1 MAVNRMHPGSPQ
13 GASEDRRLW
22 DFTANARPQTEEL
35 AGDAKAD
42 VVVIGGGFTGLT
54 AALNLAQRGLIVRVL
69 EAGRIGGGASGANA
83 GFVVPNFA
91 KADPATTIA
100 ALGDER
106 GRRLLALVGAGGD
119 RVFELARMNAIDCDA
134 QQTGWLQPA
143 HSADL
148 AAALAARAAMW
159 QSLGRPVSF
168 ISAAETAHR
177 TGGMAGYHGALLDR
191 SGGTIHPVNYALGLA
206 RAALAHGVA
215 IHEGTPVASVERDGT
230 GWMVS
235 TPGGRV
241 RADRVLLCTNA
252 ETGGVARRL
261 GGAAVPLPVYQIAT
275 APLPQDVVDRISPD
289 RQPMSDTRGYLFTYR
304 LDAENRLISGGMA
317 ILPFAAHARMG
328 RAIVARLAS
337 ELRLPEIPQLDFV
350 WRGTAAMT
358 TDFLPHLYEFGP
370 GFIGGLG
377 CNGRGIAMTAMLGG
391 VLADAATGTKLADL
405 PIPLAPAKQ
414 LPMRQFAALAVAGAL
429 IQARVQDWR
438 ARTFTSGK
446 SST

>member
-1 MAVNRMHPGSPQ
+1 MAVNRMHPETPQ
-13 GASEDRRLW
+13 GASVDRRLW
-22 DFTANARPQTEEL
+22 DFTAGARPQTAAL
-35 AGDAKAD
+35 AGDTKAD
-42 VVVIGGGFTGLT
+42 VAVIGGGFTGLT
-54 AALNLAQRGLIVRVL
+54 AALDLAQRGVRVCVL

-91 KADPATTIA
+91 KADPAATIA
-100 ALGDER
+100 ALGEER

-119 RVFELARMNAIDCDA
+119 RVFELARVNGIACDA

-143 HSADL
+143 HSAEL
-148 AAALAARAAMW
+148 AAALTARAAMW
-159 QSLGRPVSF
+159 QGLGRPVGF
-168 ISAAETAHR
+168 ISAAETAFR
-177 TGGMAGYHGALLDR
+177 TGGMADYHGALLDR

-206 RAALAHGVA
+206 HAAIAQGVA
-215 IHEGTPVASVERDGT
+215 IHERTSAVSVERDGA

-235 TPGGRV
+235 SAGGRV

-275 APLPQDVVDRISPD
+275 APLRDDIVRRISPD

-337 ELRLPEIPQLDFV
+337 ELKLPETPQLEFV

-377 CNGRGIAMTAMLGG
+377 CNGRGVAMTAMLGG
-391 VLADAATGTKLADL
+391 VLADAATGTPLADL
-405 PIPLAPAKQ
+405 PIPLAHAKR